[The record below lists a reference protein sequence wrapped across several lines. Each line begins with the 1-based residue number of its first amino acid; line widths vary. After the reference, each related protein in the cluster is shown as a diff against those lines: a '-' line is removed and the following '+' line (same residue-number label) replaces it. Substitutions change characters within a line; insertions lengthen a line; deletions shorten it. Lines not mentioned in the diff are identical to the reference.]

1 MSFHLVENWND
12 SWKWISMQA
21 SAAVIVL
28 NTFALSFPHEWAPY
42 VNAIN
47 VLLSASAMYG
57 RLIQQTTPAPGMPDR
72 TIHVQPGET
81 VAVKAP
87 EVKADA
93 PKP

>member
-1 MSFHLVENWND
+1 MSLHLVENWND

-28 NTFALSFPHEWAPY
+28 NTFALSFPHNWAPY
-42 VNAIN
+42 VNAAN

-57 RLIQQTTPAPGMPDR
+57 RLIQQTPPAPGMPDR
-72 TIHVQPGET
+72 TIHVQAGEV
-81 VAVKAP
+81 VAIKAP
-87 EVKADA
+87 DVKPAE